1 MDDAQGEVR
10 VTHPFHPLRGRSFR
24 YLYSRN
30 SWGLDRVFCEGD
42 EGEIRSFPRAWTNFA
57 DPDPFVTVSAGR
69 SSFRVRDL
77 QELADFCD
85 RLRAPHSGEV

>member
-1 MDDAQGEVR
+1 MDDALDEVR
-10 VTHPFHPLRGRSFR
+10 VTHPWHPLRGRAFR

-30 SWGLDRVFCEGD
+30 SWGIDRVVCEGD

-57 DPDPFVTVSAGR
+57 DPDPVVAGR
-69 SSFRVRDL
+69 PAFRVRDP

-85 RLRAPHSGEV
+85 RLRARDGGEM